1 MKVIEKLRETTK
13 FLKRNGIESA
23 EKEAEMLVKHGLGIS
38 AAKIYSDNP
47 ELSEEQTVTLGN
59 MLRRRLRREPV
70 QYILGYEEF
79 LGLKLL
85 VGPGVLIPRPETELM
100 AEQAMKAVNSNK
112 LQVTSKN
119 KSSSLVPRPSSL
131 SILDLCTGSGCLALA
146 LAKEFHDCQVYGT
159 DISET
164 AIEYAKK
171 NAEINKI
178 NNVTFIHGNLF
189 EPFNYKNPL
198 YEPLAPSHRPPSLP
212 TRLAAKRAGQAGPF
226 VKGGKFNIPSLVK
239 RGKGRFLEND
249 QLFDLIIS
257 NPPYVRTG
265 DIKNLQPEIKDWE
278 PVVALDGG
286 ADGLGFYRELI
297 PAARGFLKD
306 SGIIMLEVGF
316 GQSGRVAD
324 IIKSSGY
331 ELLEIIKDYAGIE
344 RIIKAKW
351 KR

>member
-1 MKVIEKLRETTK
+1 
-13 FLKRNGIESA
+13 
-23 EKEAEMLVKHGLGIS
+23 
-38 AAKIYSDNP
+38 
-47 ELSEEQTVTLGN
+47 
-59 MLRRRLRREPV
+59 
-70 QYILGYEEF
+70 
-79 LGLKLL
+79 
-85 VGPGVLIPRPETELM
+85 
-100 AEQAMKAVNSNK
+100 
-112 LQVTSKN
+112 
-119 KSSSLVPRPSSL
+119 
-131 SILDLCTGSGCLALA
+131 
-146 LAKEFHDCQVYGT
+146 
-159 DISET
+159 
-164 AIEYAKK
+164 
-171 NAEINKI
+171 
-178 NNVTFIHGNLF
+178 
-189 EPFNYKNPL
+189 
-198 YEPLAPSHRPPSLP
+198 
-212 TRLAAKRAGQAGPF
+212 RLAAKRAGQAGPF

-306 SGIIMLEVGF
+306 SGIIMLEVGA

>member
-1 MKVIEKLRETTK
+1 MFVSCIVYQDLIMKVIEKLRETTK

-23 EKEAEMLVKHGLGIS
+23 EKEAETLIKHGLGIS
-38 AAKIYSDNP
+38 TVKIFSDNT
-47 ELSEEQTVTLGN
+47 EMSEEQIITLEN
-59 MLRRRLRREPV
+59 MLRRRLRREPI

-100 AEQAMKAVNSNK
+100 AEQAIKTVKSYK
-112 LQVTSKN
+112 LKVISEKKN
-119 KSSSLVPRPSSL
+119 SSLVPRPSSL
-131 SILDLCTGSGCLALA
+131 SILDLCTGSGCLAIA
-146 LAKEFHDCQVYGT
+146 LAKEFRDCEVYGT

-171 NAEINKI
+171 NAELNCI
-178 NNVTFIHGNLF
+178 NNVTFFHGNLF
-189 EPFNYKNPL
+189 ESFNYKNP
-198 YEPLAPSHRPPSLP
+198 PPP
-212 TRLAAKRAGQAGPF
+212 PF
-226 VKGGKFNIPSLVK
+226 DKGGKFNIPSLVK
-239 RGKGRFLEND
+239 RGKGRFLENN

-265 DIKNLQPEIKDWE
+265 DIENLQPEIKDWE

-297 PAARGFLKD
+297 PAAKGFLKD
-306 SGIIMLEVGF
+306 GGIIMLEAGF
-316 GQSGRVAD
+316 GQSGTVAD